1 MAPSRA
7 AVVVR
12 DGLHDLL
19 GYTASALEAFVLDKA
34 RESGGDARALEAALI
49 ECGCPDDEKT
59 RAFAR
64 AVCASAPDDATAR
77 AVDARGGAEA
87 STGVAR
93 AATRDDWAATR
104 AAATYELLAE
114 DEANARARARSASER
129 SEGRRNERK
138 RCERNEGKVR
148 GRSESE
154 EDAEAVETRRRALAR
169 GTRGRIVRGA
179 VGVGGRRRD
188 EEGARDGGR
197 FARAR
202 GV

>member
-64 AVCASAPDDATAR
+64 AVCASAPDDAQR
-77 AVDARGGAEA
+77 ERGG
-87 STGVAR
+87 
-93 AATRDDWAATR
+93 
-104 AAATYELLAE
+104 
-114 DEANARARARSASER
+114 RARRR
-129 SEGRRNERK
+129 RGVDGRR
-138 RCERNEGKVR
+138 EG
-148 GRSESE
+148 G
-154 EDAEAVETRRRALAR
+154 
-169 GTRGRIVRGA
+169 
-179 VGVGGRRRD
+179 D
-188 EEGARDGGR
+188 EG
-197 FARAR
+197 
-202 GV
+202 

>member
-1 MAPSRA
+1 MAASRA

-64 AVCASAPDDATAR
+64 AVCASASDDAKGSA
-77 AVDARGGAEA
+77 ADARGGAAA

-93 AATRDDWAATR
+93 AATRDDWTATR

-114 DEANARARARSASER
+114 ESESDANANARRTTER

-138 RCERNEGKVR
+138 R
-148 GRSESE
+148 
-154 EDAEAVETRRRALAR
+154 
-169 GTRGRIVRGA
+169 
-179 VGVGGRRRD
+179 
-188 EEGARDGGR
+188 
-197 FARAR
+197 
-202 GV
+202 